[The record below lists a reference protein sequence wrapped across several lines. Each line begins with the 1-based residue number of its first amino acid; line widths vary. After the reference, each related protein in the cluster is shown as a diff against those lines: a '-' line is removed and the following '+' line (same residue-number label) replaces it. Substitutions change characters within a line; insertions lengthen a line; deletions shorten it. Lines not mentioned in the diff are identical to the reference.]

1 MTKEERKKET
11 QIKLVK
17 NRPYFSFEPTRKI
30 FLFYFVDYA
39 LSSY

>member
-17 NRPYFSFEPTRKI
+17 NRPYFSFEPTQI